1 MVRNTHTS
9 ALREPPSKTAP
20 VDRPAAKDGGIRKI
34 RRTRLFLTLAAFGPG
49 LAVMLADTDAG
60 SLITAA
66 QSGQQWG
73 YSLITVNLILIPIV
87 FIMQELTIRLGII
100 TRKGHGELIR
110 ERFGIGWAGLSVG
123 TLVLSCAGAIVSEM
137 SGIAGVGEIWGIP
150 RWVSCSA
157 VALFLIIVVVTGSY
171 KRVERVAIS
180 IGLFE
185 LVFIITMFMS
195 DVDEQQLTEGLAS
208 FPLNNSSYL
217 FLVAANI
224 GAVVMP
230 WMIFYQQSAVVDK
243 GLQLSDIRASRW
255 DTAIGSVVT
264 QVVMI
269 AMLVT
274 CASVLYG
281 KGKPELQ
288 TVEQISE
295 ALVPYFGE
303 MGGKVLFSVG
313 MTGAALVAAIVA
325 CLTAAWGMGELT
337 GYKRNLDAGLKEA
350 PWFYGVFA
358 VVLITG
364 MSIVISGANIISLN
378 IGIQVMNALLL
389 PIVLGFLVI
398 LAFKA
403 LPEKYKLKGG
413 YGWFVAILATVT
425 AGLGVYAGIAGI
437 FG

>member
-1 MVRNTHTS
+1 MRSSHTS
-9 ALREPPSKTAP
+9 SLRDTPSAE
-20 VDRPAAKDGGIRKI
+20 AAKSGHPGLSRRK
-34 RRTRLFLTLAAFGPG
+34 RLFLILAAFGPG

-110 ERFGIGWAGLSVG
+110 ERFGFGWAMLSVG

-157 VALFLIIVVVTGSY
+157 VALFLILVVATGSY
-171 KRVERVAIS
+171 KRVERIAVL

-185 LVFIITMFMS
+185 LVFIVTMFMS
-195 DVDEQQLTEGLAS
+195 DVPAHELEEGLRN
-208 FPLNNSSYL
+208 FPITNTSYL

-243 GLQLSDIRASRW
+243 GLQIEDIKGSRW

-274 CASVLYG
+274 CASVLYQKHG
-281 KGKPELQ
+281 RPLE
-288 TVEQISE
+288 TVEEISE
-295 ALVPYFGE
+295 ALVPHFGE
-303 MGGKVLFSVG
+303 VGGKMLFSVG
-313 MTGAALVAAIVA
+313 MLGAALVAAIVA

-337 GYKRNLDAGLKEA
+337 GYKRDVNLSPKQA
-350 PWFYGVFA
+350 PWFYLVF
-358 VVLITG
+358 VGTLVTG
-364 MSIVISGANIISLN
+364 MAIVLSGANIVALN

-389 PIVLGFLVI
+389 PIVLGFLVV
-398 LAFKA
+398 LAFVA
-403 LPEKYKLKGG
+403 LPQKWRLKGW
-413 YGWFVAILATVT
+413 YGWFVAALAILT
-425 AGLGVYAGIAGI
+425 AGLGVYSGIAGI
-437 FG
+437 F